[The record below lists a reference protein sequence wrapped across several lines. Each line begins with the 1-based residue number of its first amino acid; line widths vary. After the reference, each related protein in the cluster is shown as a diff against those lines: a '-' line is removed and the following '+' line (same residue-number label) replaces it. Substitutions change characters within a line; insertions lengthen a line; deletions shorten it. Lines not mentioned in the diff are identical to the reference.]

1 MGHQISPNP
10 RAVLI
15 TSSTKM
21 YSLLR
26 LSCVLAALCLVDSYS
41 TGRSGRPRSGRQD
54 SSFNSGNSGYNNG
67 NGGYNNGNGGFNN
80 GNSGNGGYN
89 NGNGGFNNGNG
100 GYNNGNGGWNSGS
113 GNGFNSGR

>member
-15 TSSTKM
+15 TITYTSSKM
-21 YSLLR
+21 YLLR

-54 SSFNSGNSGYNNG
+54 SSFNSGNSGYN
-67 NGGYNNGNGGFNN
+67 
-80 GNSGNGGYN
+80 S
-89 NGNGGFNNGNG
+89 GNGGFNNGNG
-100 GYNNGNGGWNSGS
+100 GYNNGNGGYNN
-113 GNGFNSGR
+113 GNGNGDSGYNNGNNGGWNN